1 MYLLKLLKTELY
13 KKYNISKFYVKR
25 NNITDKTIYL
35 IEINSLK
42 YKVIFKPEIF
52 YLKEIKKSLNNLNT
66 YTSVE
71 KINFY
76 NTLCNIHKNFYN
88 NNLKNY
94 NFISQIKYETENFYL
109 CEYFSEYVTLEY
121 KHFLLENKKEYLKY
135 NIFKNKFIDLN
146 IIKNSTLYI
155 DIENS
160 ISNLIKNEEITID
173 KFTLDFYN
181 FYRENNNIFNSQYW
195 ESNSNVSIIPN
206 VPSIINCM
214 NDIHVEN
221 INFNNIMVKIENNNV
236 IDWKLTDILFLVMP
250 MPVNYIA
257 NF

>member
-1 MYLLKLLKTELY
+1 MYLLKLLKKELY
-13 KKYNISKFYVKR
+13 EKYNINKFNIKR
-25 NNITDKTIYL
+25 NNITDKTVYL
-35 IEINSLK
+35 IEINALK

-52 YLKEIKKSLNNLNT
+52 YLKEIEKSLNDLSG
-66 YTSVE
+66 YTNVE
-71 KINFY
+71 KIKFY
-76 NTLCNIHKNFYN
+76 KTLCSIHKNFYN
-88 NNLKNY
+88 NLKKY
-94 NFISQIKYETENFYL
+94 NFISQIKFETKNFYL

-135 NIFKNKFIDLN
+135 CIFKNTSVDLN
-146 IIKNSTLYI
+146 IIKNSTLYT

-160 ISNLIKNEEITID
+160 IFNLIQNEKITTD
-173 KFTLDFYN
+173 NFTLDFYN
-181 FYRENNNIFNSQYW
+181 FHKANNNIFNAQYW

-214 NDIHVEN
+214 NNIRIEN
-221 INFNNIMVKIENNNV
+221 NNFNNIMVKIENNNV

-250 MPVNYIA
+250 MPINHIT